1 MTDSTPLSQPPPK
14 LLDQVRDRLRLKH
27 YSIRT
32 EAQYVHWIR
41 RFILFHDKRHPANM
55 GAVEVE
61 AFLTYL
67 AVVGRVAASTQN
79 QALSALLYLYREV
92 LSIELPW
99 LDNVVRAKTQ
109 QRLSVVLTRQ
119 EVNAVLNGMSEVYA
133 LMARLLYE
141 TGMRLMESMRLGA
154 RMIYTHVLN
163 KGGAGW
169 FHHSMRC
176 DAVGT
181 SIAGKFSAQRR
192 NVGR

>member
-1 MTDSTPLSQPPPK
+1 
-14 LLDQVRDRLRLKH
+14 
-27 YSIRT
+27 
-32 EAQYVHWIR
+32 
-41 RFILFHDKRHPANM
+41 M

-154 RMIYTHVLN
+154 RMIYQSDAFGGSPVLQ
-163 KGGAGW
+163 GGVSRSPDRPERPSGRRRIVRIWAGW
-169 FHHSMRC
+169 CSPVQIFVRSEP
-176 DAVGT
+176 
-181 SIAGKFSAQRR
+181 FRR
-192 NVGR
+192 TLDH